1 MKQKRT
7 WRGPLLLGWQEKNQP
22 GENGKYSNKH
32 VKEWHCE
39 KMMHHDAK
47 KMNPG
52 TVFFLLSV
60 TAFLWGGNAVA
71 VKKVL
76 TELSPMVITVLRFA
90 VFSSI
95 LLLIAWYREGRNC
108 LPKLHQIPTLAF
120 MGFCSTVLNNGA
132 QFSGLQYSTA
142 INCVVI
148 TSFVPALTGVL
159 AALILRE
166 RMNGKQWLGVAIST
180 VGVLVIT
187 SGGSWAKLAGLSL
200 NWGDILFLVSGLG
213 WALYSIAGRR
223 MMREMSPLKTT
234 GWTGAF
240 GTVMMLGLC
249 LAQGFD
255 GNIHL
260 TGANWLWFG
269 YICLGSGLVAFTLW
283 NIGVDAVGPNTAS
296 LFINLIPLAGILL
309 SVLLL
314 GESVSWF
321 HGAGAVFII
330 GGVGLATQSGQVGQR
345 TKLAVK

>member
-1 MKQKRT
+1 MMHLK
-7 WRGPLLLGWQEKNQP
+7 P
-22 GENGKYSNKH
+22 
-32 VKEWHCE
+32 E
-39 KMMHHDAK
+39 KMS
-47 KMNPG
+47 PG

-76 TELSPMVITVLRFA
+76 TELSPLVITLLRFA

-95 LLLIAWYREGRNC
+95 LLLIAWYREGRSC
-108 LPKLHQIPTLAF
+108 LPEWRQMPTLVF

-159 AALILRE
+159 AALILKE
-166 RMNGKQWLGVAIST
+166 RMNGRQWLGVMISVT
-180 VGVLVIT
+180 GVLVIT
-187 SGGSWAKLAGLSL
+187 SGGSWATLAGLRL
-200 NWGDILFLVSGLG
+200 NWGDVLFLLSGLG

-223 MMREMSPLKTT
+223 VMRHMSPLSTT

-240 GTVMMLGLC
+240 GTVMVLGLC

-255 GNIHL
+255 GSIPL

-314 GESVSWF
+314 GESMRWF

-330 GGVGLATQSGQVGQR
+330 GGVGLATRSGQVGQR
-345 TKLAVK
+345 TNLDLK

>member
-1 MKQKRT
+1 MYNNKQKMSPIR
-7 WRGPLLLGWQEKNQP
+7 
-22 GENGKYSNKH
+22 
-32 VKEWHCE
+32 
-39 KMMHHDAK
+39 
-47 KMNPG
+47 
-52 TVFFLLSV
+52 VFFLLTV

-76 TELSPMVITVLRFA
+76 TDISPLVITLLRFA

-95 LLLIAWYREGRNC
+95 LLLVAWYREGRGF
-108 LPKLHQIPTLAF
+108 LPKSHQLPTLVF

-132 QFSGLQYSTA
+132 QFSGLLYSTA

-148 TSFVPALTGVL
+148 TSFVPVLTGVL
-159 AALILRE
+159 AALILKE
-166 RMNGKQWLGVAIST
+166 RMNGKQWLGVAVST
-180 VGVLVIT
+180 GGVLVIT

-213 WALYSIAGRR
+213 WALYSIVGRR
-223 MMREMSPLKTT
+223 IMQEMSPLNTT
-234 GWTGAF
+234 AWAGAF

-255 GNIHL
+255 GRIQL
-260 TGANWLWFG
+260 TGTNWLWFG

-283 NIGVDAVGPNTAS
+283 NIGVDAVGPNKAS
-296 LFINLIPLAGILL
+296 LFINLIPLAGILF

-314 GESVSWF
+314 GENVGWF

-330 GGVGLATQSGQVGQR
+330 GGVALATRPG
-345 TKLAVK
+345 